1 MFKPLLYFF
10 FFLFVVGI
18 SLRTCSSS
26 SEMEYEEYEEIVTIS
41 VVEEES
47 TEEPTEESV
56 MIVDTIVTE
65 AETIPNNEVY
75 NYYVTM
81 PYDITSEIVYYT
93 GMVMSFN
100 KDLHI
105 PNWCAWELRGE
116 ETIATAPKGERYVF
130 DSNVDGCAYSDDYK
144 YSGYDRGHMVPQ
156 ADMRWDEEAL
166 RCVSLMTN
174 ICPQKHE
181 LNNGAWR
188 TLEEKCR
195 KWANIDGS
203 IEIIC
208 GPIISDIEEYIGTT
222 KVAVPKSYFKVI
234 ISMEVSS
241 PRGIGFIMPN
251 EYVNGGMQVCAVS
264 IDSVENV
271 TGYDFFPNIKDEDYI
286 EAQCYFNLWSNLR

>member
-1 MFKPLLYFF
+1 MFKPLLYFLL
-10 FFLFVVGI
+10 FLLAVSV
-18 SLRTCSSS
+18 SLRTCFDSP
-26 SEMEYEEYEEIVTIS
+26 EVENEEYAEIIAEPT
-41 VVEEES
+41 VEIES
-47 TEEPTEESV
+47 IEEPINTVGVSIIEP
-56 MIVDTIVTE
+56 
-65 AETIPNNEVY
+65 ETVARNEVG

-81 PYDITSEIVYYT
+81 PYNITNETIYYT

-105 PNWCAWELRGE
+105 PNWCAWELRRE
-116 ETIATAPKGERYVF
+116 ETIATVPKGERYIY
-130 DSNVDGCAYSDDYK
+130 DSNVDGCAYSEDYK
-144 YSGYDRGHMVPQ
+144 SSGYDRGHMVPQ
-156 ADMRWDEEAL
+156 ADMRWNQEAL

-188 TLEEKCR
+188 TLEENCR

-234 ISMEVSS
+234 ISTEVLP

-251 EYVNGGMQVCAVS
+251 EYVNGGMQVCAIS

-271 TGYDFFPNIKDEDYI
+271 TGYDSFPNIKNEDYI
-286 EAQCYFNLWSNLR
+286 EAQCDFNLWSNLR

>member
-1 MFKPLLYFF
+1 MFKPLLYFLL
-10 FFLFVVGI
+10 FLLAVSV
-18 SLRTCSSS
+18 SLRTCFDSP
-26 SEMEYEEYEEIVTIS
+26 EVENEEYAEIIAEPT
-41 VVEEES
+41 VEIES
-47 TEEPTEESV
+47 IEEPIITVGVSV
-56 MIVDTIVTE
+56 IE
-65 AETIPNNEVY
+65 PETVARNEVG

-81 PYDITSEIVYYT
+81 PYNITNETIYYT

-105 PNWCAWELRGE
+105 PNWCAWELRRE
-116 ETIATAPKGERYVF
+116 ETIATVPKGERYIY
-130 DSNVDGCAYSDDYK
+130 DSNVDGCAYSEDYK
-144 YSGYDRGHMVPQ
+144 SSGYDRGHMVPQ
-156 ADMRWDEEAL
+156 ADMRWNQEAL

-188 TLEEKCR
+188 TLEENCR

-234 ISMEVSS
+234 ISTEVLP

-251 EYVNGGMQVCAVS
+251 EYVNGGMQVCAIS

-271 TGYDFFPNIKDEDYI
+271 TGYDFFPNIKNEDYI
-286 EAQCYFNLWSNLR
+286 EAQCDFNLWSNLR

>member
-1 MFKPLLYFF
+1 MYKPLLYFLL
-10 FFLFVVGI
+10 FLLVVGV
-18 SLRTCSSS
+18 SLRTCSNS
-26 SEMEYEEYEEIVTIS
+26 SEAEYEEYTEIVAEPIIET
-41 VVEEES
+41 ES
-47 TEEPTEESV
+47 TKGPVIVANVNVIDTETV
-56 MIVDTIVTE
+56 
-65 AETIPNNEVY
+65 NNEVN
-75 NYYVTM
+75 NYYVTI

-105 PNWCAWELRGE
+105 PNWCAWELRRE
-116 ETIATAPKGERYVF
+116 ETIATVPKGERYVF

-166 RCVSLMTN
+166 RCASLMTN

-188 TLEEKCR
+188 VLEEKCR
-195 KWANIDGS
+195 KWANVDGNV
-203 IEIIC
+203 EIIC
-208 GPIISDIEEYIGTT
+208 GPIISDIEEYIGLT

-234 ISMEVSS
+234 ISTEVSP

-251 EYVNGGMQVCAVS
+251 EYVNGGIQACAIS
-264 IDSVENV
+264 IDSVEMV

-286 EAQCYFNLWSNLR
+286 EGQCDFNLWSNLR